1 MIIFKTNS
9 FPEENKKKVLVTGGV
24 GFIGSHVVDLL
35 LENGYEV
42 VVVDNLSN
50 GRLSNLNPAAT
61 FYHMDIRSP
70 QLIDV
75 FKEERPNFISHHAA
89 QIDVR
94 NSVNNPYY
102 DAEVNIQG
110 SINLMECAQI
120 YDVEHF
126 VYISSGGA
134 VYGEPVFLPC
144 DENHPINPLSPYG
157 VSKHTVEHYLYL
169 YYINYGL
176 TYTVLRYP
184 NVYGPRQDPLGEAG
198 VIAIFTGQMLS
209 GDEITINGDG
219 LQERDFI
226 YVGDCAQANLLA
238 LTNHNGCATY
248 NLGSGQGTSVS
259 ELFSIL
265 RDITGF
271 KNSPIYGPPKMGET
285 RRIYLDATCARQ
297 HLGWMPSLSL
307 REGLER
313 TVNYHREKE
322 YA

>member
-126 VYISSGGA
+126 VYISSG
-134 VYGEPVFLPC
+134 
-144 DENHPINPLSPYG
+144 
-157 VSKHTVEHYLYL
+157 
-169 YYINYGL
+169 
-176 TYTVLRYP
+176 
-184 NVYGPRQDPLGEAG
+184 
-198 VIAIFTGQMLS
+198 
-209 GDEITINGDG
+209 DG
-219 LQERDFI
+219 
-226 YVGDCAQANLLA
+226 
-238 LTNHNGCATY
+238 
-248 NLGSGQGTSVS
+248 S
-259 ELFSIL
+259 
-265 RDITGF
+265 
-271 KNSPIYGPPKMGET
+271 
-285 RRIYLDATCARQ
+285 
-297 HLGWMPSLSL
+297 
-307 REGLER
+307 
-313 TVNYHREKE
+313 
-322 YA
+322 